1 MQTSFHNE
9 VGKKFDLGRGEVGS
23 TAKRQPIDREKG
35 LVARVEEERKRAD
48 DGIAAAERRA
58 TVAERRTGLAERA
71 AAGVMQRAVEEAT
84 VQVQGRIDG
93 LDRGLARAK
102 RAMEDAK
109 AEALNL
115 ARRVEP
121 LSTAAASLAG
131 AEAERDAA
139 VASLAGAEAE
149 RDAAVASLAGA
160 EAERDAGQKVLEGVV
175 KERETAATALV
186 QEQGQVATLTRALE
200 TMTEGTTQVVEK
212 RDGLERKL
220 GQVSAEVEREKQR
233 ATAAE
238 TANGVSEEALD
249 LMREELDQAKADL
262 TARTAALNAAE
273 TARTAA
279 AETARTAERTAA
291 ETARTAERN
300 AQAGKVKDA
309 KEKQT
314 AAETDLNAWV
324 DRFVGVL
331 RDLNPG
337 RAELDRAAGRA
348 GIDEQWLAQRVGR
361 GRGGM
366 DR

>member
-160 EAERDAGQKVLEGVV
+160 EAERDAAVASLAGAEAERDAGQKVLEGVV

-238 TANGVSEEALD
+238 TANGV
-249 LMREELDQAKADL
+249 Q
-262 TARTAALNAAE
+262 
-273 TARTAA
+273 
-279 AETARTAERTAA
+279 
-291 ETARTAERN
+291 
-300 AQAGKVKDA
+300 
-309 KEKQT
+309 
-314 AAETDLNAWV
+314 
-324 DRFVGVL
+324 
-331 RDLNPG
+331 
-337 RAELDRAAGRA
+337 
-348 GIDEQWLAQRVGR
+348 
-361 GRGGM
+361 
-366 DR
+366 

>member
-1 MQTSFHNE
+1 MSAMQTSFHNE

-121 LSTAAASLAG
+121 LSTAA
-131 AEAERDAA
+131 
-139 VASLAGAEAE
+139 ASLAGAEAE

>member
-121 LSTAAASLAG
+121 LSTAA
-131 AEAERDAA
+131 
-139 VASLAGAEAE
+139 ASLAGAEAE